1 MKKRIKADTFL
12 QFQYV
17 SNPTFSPDGSKICF
31 VVQKADLENNGY
43 QGNLWILDRETRRVC
58 QLTSGGDGTDYVFT
72 PSGTLLFQT
81 KRTKEEKEKEDAA
94 VFYEIDPAGGEARP
108 AFTLP
113 IRAGRIVP
121 VDEDLYVVQATQNNG
136 ETDKDR
142 GWETLEES
150 PFWFNG
156 RGFTAGL
163 RGRIY
168 LYRRSTQ
175 ELKAITEPWFDASLG
190 QVKDGKFLF
199 RGALWEGGRKYDY
212 PGLYLYDTADDSC
225 VCLIEPNQKAGYVAD
240 FWKDGQILFT
250 TYESGVNVGMY
261 NPDFYTIDIATKEL
275 KLLARYDRAI
285 GSSVGSD
292 ARLGGGRAVKLAGD
306 KWYFVTTDCESAY
319 LRYMTLDGEISGNLT
334 PEGSVDS
341 FDVWGDHIVTCG
353 LHGNRLAELYL
364 DGEQVTHLNDGLEEE
379 YDIRTPEYFE
389 FTNSDGVSI
398 HGYIMEPAAAAGQAG
413 EDVPNLAGEDGKFP
427 CILHIHGGPATVFGS
442 VYHHEMQ
449 LWANAGFYVIFCN
462 PRGSDGRGG
471 AFEDICD
478 RYGGIDYEDLM
489 AFTDEA
495 LRRCPKI
502 DPERLGV
509 TGGSYGGFMT
519 NWIIGHTDRFKA
531 ACSQRS
537 ISSWTVFEHTSDIG
551 YSFTKY
557 HQGART
563 RDAEAVRAEGSDG
576 QPRSGREQLWAHSPL
591 AAAPNCKTPTL
602 FIHSDKDYR
611 CWMAEGISMFTAL
624 QMNGC
629 PSKMV
634 LFHDETHELSR
645 SGKPKNRI
653 HRMEEILAWMEK
665 YLKSK

>member
-1 MKKRIKADTFL
+1 MKKQIKADTFL
-12 QFQYV
+12 EFRYV
-17 SNPTFSPDGSKICF
+17 SAPSFSPDGKKVGF
-31 VVQKADLENNGY
+31 VVQQADLKENTYRGDI
-43 QGNLWILDRETRRVC
+43 WMLDVATKKVS
-58 QLTSGGDGTDYVFT
+58 QLTSGGDGRGFEFT
-72 PSGTLLFQT
+72 PSGTILFAT
-81 KRTKEEKEKEDAA
+81 KRTKEEKEKEEET
-94 VFYEIDPAGGEARP
+94 VFYEIDPAGGEARK

-113 IRAGRIVP
+113 VKAGRIKAI
-121 VDEDLYVVQATQNNG
+121 DEDLYVVQASQNNG

-142 GWETLEES
+142 GWETLEET

-156 RGFTAGL
+156 RGFTAGI

-168 LYRRSTQ
+168 LYRRSSN
-175 ELKAITEPWFDASLG
+175 ELKAVTEPWFDASLG
-190 QVKDGKFLF
+190 EVCGRKFLY
-199 RGALWEGGRKYDY
+199 RGALWEGGRKYDF
-212 PGLYLYDTADDSC
+212 PGLYLYDVDAEKSE
-225 VCLIEPNQKAGYVAD
+225 CLIEPNTKAGYVAD
-240 FWKDGQILFT
+240 FWPEDQILFT
-250 TYESGVNVGMY
+250 TYEDGVNIGMY
-261 NPDFYTIDIATKEL
+261 NPDFYLLDPKTKEL
-275 KLLARYDRAI
+275 SLFARYDRGI

-292 ARLGGGRAVKLAGD
+292 ARLGGGRAAKRTKD
-306 KWYFVTTDCESAY
+306 RWYFVTTDCESAY
-319 LRYMTLDGEISGNLT
+319 LRYLSKDGVISDNLT

-341 FDVWGDHIVTCG
+341 FDIFEDHIVTCA

-364 DGEQVTHLNDGLEEE
+364 DGEQVTHFNDAFQEE

-389 FTNSDGVSI
+389 FINKDGVSI
-398 HGYIMEPAAAAGQAG
+398 HGYVMTPSDA
-413 EDVPNLAGEDGKFP
+413 VSLAGPDGRYP

-471 AFEDICD
+471 EFEDICD
-478 RYGGIDYEDLM
+478 RYGSIDYEDLM
-489 AFTDEA
+489 GFTDEA
-495 LRRCPKI
+495 LRRYPKI
-502 DPERLGV
+502 DPERLGE

-519 NWIIGHTDRFKA
+519 NWIIGHTNRFKA

-537 ISSWTVFEHTSDIG
+537 IAAWTIFEHTSDIG

-563 RDAEAVRAEGSDG
+563 RENV
-576 QPRSGREQLWAHSPL
+576 EQLWAHSPL
-591 AAAPNCKTPTL
+591 AAAPNCQTPTL

-665 YLKSK
+665 YLKV

>member
-1 MKKRIKADTFL
+1 MWRIFFAR
-12 QFQYV
+12 
-17 SNPTFSPDGSKICF
+17 KI
-31 VVQKADLENNGY
+31 
-43 QGNLWILDRETRRVC
+43 R
-58 QLTSGGDGTDYVFT
+58 
-72 PSGTLLFQT
+72 
-81 KRTKEEKEKEDAA
+81 
-94 VFYEIDPAGGEARP
+94 
-108 AFTLP
+108 
-113 IRAGRIVP
+113 
-121 VDEDLYVVQATQNNG
+121 
-136 ETDKDR
+136 
-142 GWETLEES
+142 
-150 PFWFNG
+150 
-156 RGFTAGL
+156 
-163 RGRIY
+163 
-168 LYRRSTQ
+168 
-175 ELKAITEPWFDASLG
+175 
-190 QVKDGKFLF
+190 F
-199 RGALWEGGRKYDY
+199 R
-212 PGLYLYDTADDSC
+212 
-225 VCLIEPNQKAGYVAD
+225 
-240 FWKDGQILFT
+240 
-250 TYESGVNVGMY
+250 
-261 NPDFYTIDIATKEL
+261 
-275 KLLARYDRAI
+275 
-285 GSSVGSD
+285 
-292 ARLGGGRAVKLAGD
+292 
-306 KWYFVTTDCESAY
+306 
-319 LRYMTLDGEISGNLT
+319 
-334 PEGSVDS
+334 
-341 FDVWGDHIVTCG
+341 H
-353 LHGNRLAELYL
+353 
-364 DGEQVTHLNDGLEEE
+364 
-379 YDIRTPEYFE
+379 
-389 FTNSDGVSI
+389 
-398 HGYIMEPAAAAGQAG
+398 
-413 EDVPNLAGEDGKFP
+413 LAGEDGKFP

-602 FIHSDKDYR
+602 FIHSDRDYR

-665 YLKSK
+665 YLK